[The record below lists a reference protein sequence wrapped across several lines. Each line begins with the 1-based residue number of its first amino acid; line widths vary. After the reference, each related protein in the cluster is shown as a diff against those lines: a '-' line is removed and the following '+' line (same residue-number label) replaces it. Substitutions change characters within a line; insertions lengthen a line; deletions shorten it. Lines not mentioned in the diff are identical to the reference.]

1 MPTNLSAPT
10 RLLDRLAGAGL
21 AGVAETYARLAA
33 PIGAIA
39 FALYILLT
47 ALTAWI
53 MPDANW
59 DMLPYLSIAEEGV
72 YPQPQA
78 LHDYAY
84 GTVKAGVSASDYKR
98 LTDDAGGFRSH
109 MAQDAGDFHSL
120 LGMYR
125 IKFLYAEILS
135 GLSRVMS
142 PIEAMRLVQVFSVLL
157 LGAATLLWLRSQGA
171 LALAPLAG
179 AVLIMA
185 DFGDAARAATPDLLC
200 SAVLLA
206 GLYAY
211 MRGRQVATALLLF
224 LAFMVRPDNIV
235 FLAVFAVLLVA
246 FRQKAWGALVGFGVS
261 FVIYFA
267 ISRWAQH
274 PGWWPHLWFSSYD
287 QHYNMDGF
295 DPPFSP
301 VVYFRIFAL
310 ALARAVTINSWV
322 GVSVLALAGWY
333 GLDRAGFRLD
343 RRAGILFAAL
353 VIGVLAKFTVFPI
366 PDTRIYFPSLL
377 PPFLLLA
384 PSLMALWVSAGRGE
398 PEAAVRSTVDA
409 EDVRPLLER

>member
-1 MPTNLSAPT
+1 MPTKPQVPT
-10 RLLDRLAGAGL
+10 PVIARLATAGL
-21 AGVAETYARLAA
+21 AWCAETYARPAA
-33 PIGAIA
+33 AIGAIA
-39 FALYILLT
+39 FALYILLV

-59 DMLPYLSIAEEGV
+59 DMLPYLSIAEEGTH
-72 YPQPQA
+72 PDPQA

-84 GTVKAGVSASDYKR
+84 GTVKAGVSTADYKA

-109 MAQDAGDFHSL
+109 MAENAADFHSL

-135 GLSRVMS
+135 GLSHVMS
-142 PIEAMRLVQVFSVLL
+142 PIEAMRLVQAFSVLL
-157 LGAATLLWLRSQGA
+157 LGAVTLLWLRWQGA

-185 DFGDAARAATPDLLC
+185 DFGNAARAATPDLLC
-200 SAVLLA
+200 SALLLA

-211 MRGRQVATALLLF
+211 VRGREVATALLLF
-224 LAFMVRPDNIV
+224 LAFMARPDNIV
-235 FLAVFAVLLVA
+235 FLAMFAVLLVA
-246 FRQKAWGALVGFGVS
+246 CRQKAWGALAGFGVS
-261 FVIYFA
+261 LIAYFA

-274 PGWWPHLWFSSYD
+274 PGWWPHLWFSSYQQQYD
-287 QHYNMDGF
+287 MEGF
-295 DPPFSP
+295 DPPFSLS
-301 VVYFRIFAL
+301 VYLWTFAL
-310 ALARAVTINSWV
+310 ALARAVTMNNWV
-322 GVSVLALAGWY
+322 GASVLALAGWY
-333 GLDRAGFRLD
+333 GLNRAGFRLD

-384 PSLMALWVSAGRGE
+384 GPLMALWASAGEGRPGAAAPFVSGAE
-398 PEAAVRSTVDA
+398 P
-409 EDVRPLLER
+409 